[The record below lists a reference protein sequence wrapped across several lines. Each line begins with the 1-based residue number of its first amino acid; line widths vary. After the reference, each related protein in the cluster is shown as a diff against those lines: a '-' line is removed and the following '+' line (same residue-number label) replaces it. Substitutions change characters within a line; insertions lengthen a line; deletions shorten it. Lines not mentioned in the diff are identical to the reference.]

1 MAIEIIKSENIN
13 QLFEAVKLPKNY
25 AIACEIF
32 KKAQN
37 GLLLFPANDI
47 MANFA
52 LQIQTQKLLDIN
64 LLNKYCDL
72 YNTDIDIIKL
82 KLQKIGYQFNENTY
96 DIPEE
101 LCKII
106 NNEIDTGIIPYI
118 NDRIAYRGVSKSIEI
133 TNNAAMGKIAKD

>member
-1 MAIEIIKSENIN
+1 MR
-13 QLFEAVKLPKNY
+13 
-25 AIACEIF
+25 
-32 KKAQN
+32 
-37 GLLLFPANDI
+37 
-47 MANFA
+47 
-52 LQIQTQKLLDIN
+52 IQ
-64 LLNKYCDL
+64 
-72 YNTDIDIIKL
+72 
-82 KLQKIGYQFNENTY
+82 QKIGYQFNENTY